1 MHNTTTVNTKAM
13 LLAGF
18 LASSIVVSAA
28 GTAAGQETK
37 NPAQMR
43 LADSSPPPPKIPPGP
58 TPQVSWH
65 EREGVL
71 YKRNWGVDII
81 GVHLVSSGSMLE
93 FRYRVLDAKKAKEL
107 NDKRWNPYLID
118 EATGVKLAVPQM
130 EKIGRLRQTATP
142 QVGRIYW
149 MMFGNPG
156 RRIKPGSH
164 VSVVIGDF
172 RVDGLVVESPQSVLV
187 LKKP

>member
-1 MHNTTTVNTKAM
+1 MKTM
-13 LLAGF
+13 LLAGI
-18 LASSIVVSAA
+18 LASSIVVSASR
-28 GTAAGQETK
+28 TAAVQTTEKSVQTR
-37 NPAQMR
+37 PP
-43 LADSSPPPPKIPPGP
+43 DSSPPPPKTAPGP
-58 TPQVSWH
+58 DPRISWH

-81 GVHLVSSGSMLE
+81 GVHLVASGSMLE

-107 NDKRWNPYLID
+107 NDKRWNPYLLD
-118 EATGVKLAVPQM
+118 KATGAKLAVPQM

-156 RRIKPGSH
+156 KRVKPGSQ

-172 RVDGLVVESPQSVLV
+172 RVDGLVVESPQSGLV
-187 LKKP
+187 SRNDEE